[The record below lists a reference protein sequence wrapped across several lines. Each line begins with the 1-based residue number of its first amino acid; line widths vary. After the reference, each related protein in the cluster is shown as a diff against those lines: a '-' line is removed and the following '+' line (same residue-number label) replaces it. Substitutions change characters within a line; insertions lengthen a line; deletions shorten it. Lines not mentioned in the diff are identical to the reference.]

1 MHLTKLAIKTKNN
14 NNWWWDRS
22 RGAQKYQQCWRL
34 KGKISFLH
42 RTPFKLTFITL
53 RFNDIF
59 FWWCHF
65 SGPTKILELVHF

>member
-42 RTPFKLTFITL
+42 RTPFKL
-53 RFNDIF
+53 
-59 FWWCHF
+59 
-65 SGPTKILELVHF
+65 